1 MPEIFRVENPNSMQG
16 LWYDKDGNFN
26 SKTILTLTDAMA
38 KDMPMDPDPDYGLGG
53 LRWYSGCESI
63 PELSCVFSHSDIIE
77 LEGMGYS
84 LFRFEVERYR
94 RNSWH
99 ALFTREHVISQE
111 KINLDVLKNELLK
124 QDS

>member
-38 KDMPMDPDPDYGLGG
+38 KDMPMDPDPDYGLEG

-63 PELSCVFSHSDIIE
+63 PELSCVFSYSDIVE
-77 LEGMGYS
+77 LEVWATHFFGLKSNDIEEIHGTLYS
-84 LFRFEVERYR
+84 
-94 RNSWH
+94 
-99 ALFTREHVISQE
+99 HVSM
-111 KINLDVLKNELLK
+111 
-124 QDS
+124 